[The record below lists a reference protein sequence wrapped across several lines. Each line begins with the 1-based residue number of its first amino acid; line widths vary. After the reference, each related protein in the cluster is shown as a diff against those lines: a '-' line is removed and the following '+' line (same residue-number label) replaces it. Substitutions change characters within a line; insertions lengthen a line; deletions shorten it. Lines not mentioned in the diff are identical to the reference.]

1 LKKRPLTVLGPIALG
16 AACLSHGPLTAVTA
30 RADEGMWTFN
40 RFPAEKVGKAYGFTP
55 DQKWLDHVRLSSLR
69 LEGGCS
75 GSFVSENGLVMTNH
89 HCAEECIDEL
99 STPKRDY
106 MSDGFYAKTPADEKR
121 CPTQAVNV
129 LVEIADVTARVQGVR
144 TGKSDKDGGEALK
157 SEIAQIEK
165 ACQTAPDLRCE
176 VVSLYNGGVYDL
188 YTYRRYE
195 DVRLVFA
202 PEFRIAFFGGDP
214 DNFEFPRYDLDASFL
229 RVYKDGKPLDTKAN
243 HFAWS
248 PAGTKNGELTFTAG
262 NPGSTNRLWTLA
274 EIETWR
280 DFGLI
285 PRLLYLSELR
295 GGLLAYAQRGKE
307 QARHSR
313 GELFGIEN
321 SYKAFR
327 GELDALLD
335 PNVLSTKRA
344 EEKLLR
350 DHVAADKGRQ
360 AMYGGAWEAIAGA
373 QRTWAQLYLRN
384 YLIETGRGF
393 RSDLF
398 GHARLLLRAAEELP
412 KPNEKRLREYTE
424 GEWAGTKQYLLGN
437 APVYAEFEIFR
448 LSWSLGKMRE
458 LLGADDPFIKA
469 VLGNESPA
477 QLAAR
482 VIKGS
487 KLADPKVREKLLA
500 GGAAAIAA
508 SNDPLIELARKAD
521 TEARAVRKRME
532 DEVESVVGKNHE
544 LIAKVRFEKLGTS
557 VYPDA
562 TFTPRVSY
570 GSVQGY
576 EENGQKVSPYTLLSG
591 AFDRHTGA
599 DPFAL
604 PPSWLAKKSRLDLN
618 LPFDF
623 VTSND
628 IVGGNSG
635 SPVINRD
642 AQIVGLIFDGN
653 IQSLGGDYGFD
664 PALNRAVAV
673 DSRALLY
680 ALDVVYGAER
690 LLSEIKAG
698 K

>member
-1 LKKRPLTVLGPIALG
+1 MKKRTLSLFALG
-16 AACLSHGPLTAVTA
+16 AACAAPMLLAAETA

-55 DQKWLDHVRLSSLR
+55 DQKWLDHARLSSLR

-75 GSFVSENGLVMTNH
+75 GSFVGANGLVMTNH

-99 STPKRDY
+99 STPKKDY
-106 MSDGFYAKTPADEKR
+106 MSQGFYAKTPEAETR

-129 LVEIADVTARVQGVR
+129 LTTIEDVTARVQKAR
-144 TGKSDKDGGEALK
+144 AGKSDKDGGEAVK
-157 SEIAQIEK
+157 AEIATIEK
-165 ACQTAPDLRCE
+165 ACQSAPDLRCQ

-214 DNFEFPRYDLDASFL
+214 DNFEFPRYDLDVSFL
-229 RVYKDGKPLDTKAN
+229 RVYQDGKPLDTSKT

-248 PAGTKNGELTFTAG
+248 PAGTKAGELTFTAG

-274 EIETWR
+274 EIEAWR

-295 GGLLAYAQRGKE
+295 GGLLEYANRGKE

-335 PNVLSTKRA
+335 PNVLATKRS

-350 DHVAADKGRQ
+350 DHVAADKARQ
-360 AMYGGAWEAIAGA
+360 ATYGQAWEGIAGA
-373 QRTWAQLYLRN
+373 QKLWKSLYFRQ
-384 YLIETGRGF
+384 YLVEVGRGF
-393 RSDLF
+393 RSELF
-398 GHARLLLRAAEELP
+398 SHARTLVRAAEELP

-424 GEWAGTKQYLLGN
+424 AEWPHNRQGLLGKT
-437 APVYAEFEIFR
+437 PVYPELEIFQ
-448 LSWSLGKMRE
+448 LTWSLGKMRE
-458 LLGADDPFIKA
+458 LLGADDPFVKT
-469 VLGNESPA
+469 LFGKESPA
-477 QLAAR
+477 QLAER
-482 VIKGS
+482 VVKGS

-500 GGAAAIAA
+500 GGAAALAA
-508 SNDPLIELARKAD
+508 SKDLMLALARLAD
-521 TEARAVRKRME
+521 AEARAVRKRME
-532 DEVESVVGKNHE
+532 DEVEAVVEKNHE

-562 TFTPRVSY
+562 TFTPRLSY
-570 GSVQGY
+570 GAVQGY
-576 EENGQKVSPYTLLSG
+576 EENGVKISPYTLLSG

-604 PPSWLAKKSRLDLN
+604 PASWLAKKTKLDLN

-623 VTSND
+623 VTTND

-642 AQIVGLIFDGN
+642 GQIVGLIFDGN
-653 IQSLGGDYGFD
+653 LQSLGGDYGFD
-664 PALNRAVAV
+664 PAVNRAVAV

-690 LLSEIKAG
+690 VLQEIRGAK
-698 K
+698 